1 MSTNNHNNHVE
12 TCGNTLHNIEHWLHR
27 QLGNNQKHN
36 NIDYAK
42 YNSIDYL
49 DIFATIKNN
58 NVDYAENNKKHNI
71 IDIDYTDSLATIEN
85 TITLNMR
92 TAWQQLEHHNIEYAD
107 SLATIGTQ

>member
-12 TCGNTLHNIEHWLHR
+12 TCGNTLHNIEHCLHK

-49 DIFATIKNN
+49 DIFETIKNN
-58 NVDYAENNKKHNI
+58 NVDYAENFRTIKNTTTLILI
-71 IDIDYTDSLATIEN
+71 IQI
-85 TITLNMR
+85 
-92 TAWQQLEHHNIEYAD
+92 AWQQSE
-107 SLATIGTQ
+107 TQ